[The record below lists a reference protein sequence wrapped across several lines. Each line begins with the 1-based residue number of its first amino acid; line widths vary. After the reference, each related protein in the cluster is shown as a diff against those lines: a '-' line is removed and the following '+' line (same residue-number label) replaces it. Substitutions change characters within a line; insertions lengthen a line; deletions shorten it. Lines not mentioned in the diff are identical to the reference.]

1 LGFFPANYFYHI
13 LEGAEKM
20 KRKGLGGVLL
30 GIWLIARG
38 LLPYLTLTIPY
49 RETIMSI
56 LAVAA
61 GISILLER

>member
-1 LGFFPANYFYHI
+1 
-13 LEGAEKM
+13 M

-30 GIWLIARG
+30 GVWLIAKG

-49 RETIMSI
+49 QETILSA

-61 GISILLER
+61 GILIIIER

>member
-1 LGFFPANYFYHI
+1 V
-13 LEGAEKM
+13 KVSV

-30 GIWLIARG
+30 GVWLIAKG

-49 RETIMSI
+49 QETILSA

-61 GISILLER
+61 GILIIIER